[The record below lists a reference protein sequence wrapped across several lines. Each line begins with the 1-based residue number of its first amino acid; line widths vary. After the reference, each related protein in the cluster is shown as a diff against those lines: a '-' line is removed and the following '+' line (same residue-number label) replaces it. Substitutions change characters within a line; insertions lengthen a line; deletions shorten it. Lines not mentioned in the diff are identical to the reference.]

1 MSSQWG
7 SQKLLQGSVS
17 HKLTVYLSV
26 FDLFVSQWITAI
38 LSKGCNSDNFQQHNS
53 LKRSFIDIRGLHS
66 NCVECE
72 SFLESNSPDILAVCQ
87 TNLDD
92 SIDSDD
98 FSMRVYHPLIRKDS
112 TTHMHGL
119 SVMCRKDFLLHEIYP

>member
-1 MSSQWG
+1 M
-7 SQKLLQGSVS
+7 LQGSVS
-17 HKLTVYLSV
+17 HELTVYLSV
-26 FDLFVSQWITAI
+26 FDI
-38 LSKGCNSDNFQQHNS
+38 LSKGCKSDNFQQHNS

-92 SIDSDD
+92 SIDSGD